1 MYQGALEI
9 NLRWG
14 EETKSMAA
22 VEEHL
27 LLSLK
32 MWPAQESTRAWKHW
46 KLL

>member
-14 EETKSMAA
+14 KETKGMAA

-32 MWPAQESTRAWKHW
+32 M
-46 KLL
+46 